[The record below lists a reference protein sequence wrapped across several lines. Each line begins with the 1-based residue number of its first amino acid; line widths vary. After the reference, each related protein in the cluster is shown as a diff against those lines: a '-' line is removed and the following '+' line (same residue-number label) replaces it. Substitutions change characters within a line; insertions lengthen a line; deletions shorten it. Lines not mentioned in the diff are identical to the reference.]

1 MRLLVWSG
9 FYWPYLGGAE
19 VNSAKLIGALRQR
32 GYEIA
37 VVTSHGDLDL
47 PDQDTHEGVP
57 INRIPF
63 LSAIRNRDPEAF
75 FSARQKAAKLKSS
88 FAPDVIH
95 VNFTDPTGLFHLLT
109 TAAHPAPFV
118 TAAHSIVNPEG
129 ADGTLAV
136 RLFKEAA
143 RVVAVSGAVRER
155 VAAIAPD
162 TLNSLSIIY
171 NGLKTPALAPAPRPL
186 NPPRLLCLGRL
197 IDAKGF
203 DVALAAFA
211 GLLSRF
217 PEARLTIAGNGP
229 ELTDLKAR
237 AHDLGVSDAVDFPG
251 RVSPSQVP
259 ELINSSTL
267 VVVPSRRESFGLVAA
282 EAAQMARPVVA
293 SRIDGLVEVVADRE
307 TGLLVS
313 MDDAGGF
320 RDAIAGL
327 LENAEMADRMGE
339 MARRRIQEKFSF
351 DQQVDAYDALYR
363 VILEEADRARNT

>member
-1 MRLLVWSG
+1 MCLLVWSG

-19 VNSAKLIGALRQR
+19 VNTIKLIGALRQR

-37 VVTSHGDLDL
+37 VVTSHGDRDL

-143 RVVAVSGAVRER
+143 RVVAVSDAAREH

-171 NGLKTPALAPAPRPL
+171 NGLETPALAPAPRPL

-197 IDAKGF
+197 IEAKGF

-211 GLLSRF
+211 GLTSRF
-217 PEARLTIAGNGP
+217 PEARLTIAGDGP
-229 ELTDLKAR
+229 ELTDLEAQ

-251 RVSPSQVP
+251 WVSPSQVP

-267 VVVPSRRESFGLVAA
+267 VIVPSRRESFGLVAA
-282 EAAQMARPVVA
+282 EAAQMGRPVVA
-293 SRIDGLVEVVADRE
+293 SRIGGLVEVVADRE

-313 MDDAGGF
+313 VDDASAF
-320 RDAIAGL
+320 TEAIAGL
-327 LENAEMADRMGE
+327 LENPEMANRMGE

-351 DQQVDAYDALYR
+351 NKQVDAYDALYR
-363 VILEEADRARNT
+363 EILKEAHRARDA